1 VAQTFHPDAAVIDLS
16 LGDMS
21 GVELARRLRAA
32 ADQRVFL
39 IALSTYES
47 DDLRR
52 EYLAAGF
59 DEYLVKPQHIPHL
72 EALLARVVPVKPSE
86 SWGDG

>member
-1 VAQTFHPDAAVIDLS
+1 MASSGARAVTVAQTFHPDAAVIDVS

-32 ADQRVFL
+32 ADQPVLL
-39 IALSTYES
+39 IALTAHES

-52 EYLAAGF
+52 ECLAAGF
-59 DEYLVKPQHIPHL
+59 DDYLVKPQHIPNL
-72 EALLARVVPVKPSE
+72 EALLARVH
-86 SWGDG
+86 